1 MVNMLRAQA
10 LPRADRVHG
19 RIRRVRPAAVL
30 WLVWAGAAAVL
41 SLWWFDTPNVS
52 GLGDWLTGAGR
63 ITGLLAGYAVVV
75 LIALMSRIPALEH
88 GVGTDRL
95 SRWHAMG
102 GRYAVGLTVAHGLL
116 ITWGYAVTSHTN
128 FLHQGVVLVL
138 SYPDVL
144 TATVAGLLLLGVGIV
159 SARAARARLRYE
171 TWFYLHFYTYLAVAL
186 AFSHQFSTGA
196 DFINNLPARILWSA
210 LYIAVGALLLWH
222 RILTPLRQA
231 LRHRMRVAQVYAE
244 GPGVVSIVISGR
256 HLEELA
262 TEPGQFFRWR
272 FLTKDSW
279 WAANPFSLSAPAA
292 SNSVRITVKDLGEH
306 SHQLRYLRAGTRVV
320 AEGPYGAFT
329 ARLRRSRKVLLLGGG
344 VGITPLRALFET
356 LEGAPGEVLM
366 MYRASS
372 ESDVLFRSELDS
384 IAAARGT
391 RVHYAVGPRRSGN
404 ANPLSARRLLA
415 AVPDLAHRDVYL
427 CGPPGMT
434 AETIKGLR
442 AAGIRPRQIHHE
454 SFEL

>member
-19 RIRRVRPAAVL
+19 RIRCVRPAAVL

-63 ITGLLAGYAVVV
+63 ITGLMAGYAVVV
-75 LIALMSRIPALEH
+75 LIALMSRIPALDR

-128 FLHQGVVLVL
+128 FLHQGVVLIL

-144 TATVAGLLLLGVGIV
+144 AATVAGLLLLGVGMV
-159 SARAARARLRYE
+159 SARAARARLKYE

-222 RILTPLRQA
+222 RILTPIRQA

-272 FLTKDSW
+272 FLTRDSW

-329 ARLRRSRKVLLLGGG
+329 ARLRRRRKVLLLGGG

-366 MYRASS
+366 MYRATS

-391 RVHYAVGPRRSGN
+391 RVYYAVGPRRSGN
-404 ANPLSARRLLA
+404 ANQLSARRLLA
-415 AVPDLAHRDVYL
+415 AVPDLAQRDIYL

-434 AETIKGLR
+434 AEAIKGLR

-454 SFEL
+454 SFEQ